1 MLLPTDSYS
10 PPGRCVSTR
19 IPSTR
24 ISTYSERVGFEFPFC
39 GVNSQRFRD
48 LRSSATALRGRN
60 ERTRHARNSLDSLWS
75 VDLFRCESLIPIS
88 HWVMVVMDLFTR
100 RIIGYA
106 VCAGAPVGGRAV
118 AAGSINFP
126 LRPKH

>member
-1 MLLPTDSYS
+1 MCINENPVNSYIYLFRTC
-10 PPGRCVSTR
+10 GVR
-19 IPSTR
+19 IPILWRKQS
-24 ISTYSERVGFEFPFC
+24 
-39 GVNSQRFRD
+39 
-48 LRSSATALRGRN
+48 ALRCRN
-60 ERTRHARNSLDSLWS
+60 EGTRHARNSLDSLWS

-118 AAGSINFP
+118 AAGSINVP